1 VNTTHHKED
10 VALRV
15 RRASLSRAVAAVGAR
30 GVDALTVLT
39 YIFLFAPIVVLI
51 VFSFN
56 ASRTTYYWTGF
67 TIDWYKQMFGDRY
80 LLAALKNSVIVAVVS
95 AAVSTA
101 IGTLTGLILVR
112 RKFPG
117 KDLFSTLMLA
127 PLVLPEIVIAVSFLV
142 LMVYL
147 KVNLG
152 FFTLITG
159 HVVITLPYA
168 TLILRATAAG
178 LDVSLE
184 EAAADLG
191 ANEWRVFS
199 RITLPLLMP
208 GVLAALLLSLT
219 ISFDNFVMS
228 MFAAGV
234 GTTTLPLRIF
244 GMLKLG
250 ITPEINALG
259 AMLILLN
266 VLLILTVGGRQLRQ
280 VMGGGGMG

>member
-1 VNTTHHKED
+1 VSSQELSSRQIKY
-10 VALRV
+10 
-15 RRASLSRAVAAVGAR
+15 RRALFARTMATAGGRAVDV
-30 GVDALTVLT
+30 LTLLT

-51 VFSFN
+51 IYSFN
-56 ASRTTYYWTGF
+56 ASRTTYYWSGF
-67 TIDWYKQMFGDRY
+67 TIDWYKEMFGDRY
-80 LLAALKNSVIVAVVS
+80 LLAALKNSAIVAVSS
-95 AAVSTA
+95 AAISTA
-101 IGTLTGLILVR
+101 IGTITGLVLVR

-117 KDLFSTLMLA
+117 RDLFSTLMLA

-142 LMVYL
+142 LMVFL
-147 KVNLG
+147 DVDLG

-168 TLILRATAAG
+168 TLILRATASG

-191 ANEWRVFS
+191 ANEWRTFRRV
-199 RITLPLLMP
+199 TLPLLMP
-208 GVLAALLLSLT
+208 GVLAAMLLSLT

-228 MFAAGV
+228 LFAAGV

-250 ITPEINALG
+250 VTPEINALG
-259 AMLILLN
+259 SMLILLN
-266 VLLILTVGGRQLRQ
+266 LFLILTVGGRQISKI
-280 VMGGGGMG
+280 MGGGGMG